1 MIHLFIGYDARE
13 PVAYHVLAH
22 SILTRASVPV
32 AITPLVQ
39 PTLRASGWYRR
50 EADPLESTAFS
61 LTRFLVPALTRFR
74 GYSIYMDC
82 DMLCRADLR
91 DLPLPINAA
100 VAVCQHDYTPR
111 TATKFLGHPQTT
123 YPRKNWSSLMVFY
136 GPDCQRLTPEYVNTA
151 SPADLHRLAWAP
163 SVDALPL
170 EWNYLVGEAN
180 QATEAPKLIHF
191 TNGGPWFG
199 VDDDPILTK
208 AWLAESDALLYGATY
223 GE

>member
-13 PVAYHVLAH
+13 PIAFSVLAH

-111 TATKFLGHPQTT
+111 AATKFLGHPQTT

-163 SVDALPL
+163 SVEALPL
-170 EWNYLVGEAN
+170 EWNWLVGEYPPNPLAKMLHW
-180 QATEAPKLIHF
+180 TL
-191 TNGGPWFG
+191 GGPWFPETRG
-199 VDDDPILTK
+199 CDHAKD
-208 AWLAESDALLYGATY
+208 WRAEYAAMTGAPD
-223 GE
+223 GD